1 MVSFKG
7 ARDVRMVLKA
17 VQEIAGMECT
27 ARAGSTGVGCDVFN
41 VHMAVV
47 TALLGKK
54 LSVYDECALE
64 RWAVRARHR
73 HPCDR
78 SERATPAGSSSTL
91 HGTGRGLG

>member
-27 ARAGSTGVGCDVFN
+27 GSAGSKEAGCDVFN

-64 RWAVRARHR
+64 R
-73 HPCDR
+73 
-78 SERATPAGSSSTL
+78 
-91 HGTGRGLG
+91 